1 VRLALREML
10 LAFRRTPLL
19 SALSVT
25 TIAFSLFALGLFGL
39 VAINIRDA
47 LSAVEERVEVR
58 AFLTDSTSP
67 ATALAAAEELR
78 RVPAVA
84 AVQYVT
90 PEAALARARRELG
103 EFNDV
108 WGSAVLPGSLEVQLR
123 PGQRDPSTVQAVA
136 ARARSYPFVDDVRY
150 GAEWVQKLHRIR
162 TVATATGIA
171 LGAAFAAAAIIIV
184 GATIRMTVLAR
195 TSEIQIMRLVGA
207 TDGFVRLPFLLDG
220 VAKGILGGLLA
231 LLLTR
236 LAYAV
241 VDAYFVDVRFFD
253 PATAALGVL
262 GGALLGLL
270 GSAASVGRHL
280 RLVGTDRRRRW

>member
-1 VRLALREML
+1 MRLALREML
-10 LAFRRTPLL
+10 HAFRRTPLL
-19 SALSVT
+19 SILSVT

-39 VAINIRDA
+39 VAINLRDA
-47 LSAVEERVEVR
+47 LGQVEERVEVR
-58 AFLTDSTSP
+58 AFLTEGTP
-67 ATALAAAEELR
+67 EATARAAAEELG

-84 AVQYVT
+84 AVTYVS

-108 WGSAVLPGSLEVQLR
+108 WGSAVLPASLEVRLR
-123 PGQRDPSTVQAVA
+123 AGQRDPASVQRVA
-136 ARARSYPFVDDVRY
+136 TRARQYPFVEDVRY
-150 GAEWVQKLHRIR
+150 GAEWVQKLYRLR

-184 GATIRMTVLAR
+184 GATIRMAVLAR
-195 TSEIQIMRLVGA
+195 SFEIQIMRLVGA

-220 VAKGILGGLLA
+220 AAKGILGGLLA

-236 LAYAV
+236 IGFAV
-241 VDAYFVDVRFFD
+241 VDRWFVHVRFFD
-253 PATAALGVL
+253 AGTAALGVL

-280 RLVGTDRRRRW
+280 RLVGTERRRWR